1 MMNKHIVIVGASL
14 GIGLELVKIFAENK
28 GNRVT
33 VLSRNFSSDSPLRQ
47 LDNVTL
53 QAFDLNQEGVRSKA
67 KDIFALLPQ
76 IDILINNAGFLVN
89 KSFSEL
95 THEDLTR
102 SYQVNIIGVMETI
115 QAALFK
121 MNPEGAHIVNISSM
135 GGFQGSAKFPGL
147 SAYSSSKAA
156 LASFTELFAEE
167 FKDSAIK
174 CNCLCLG
181 AVQTEM
187 LSEAFPGYEAPL
199 KAQEMAAYIHDF
211 SMHANRYMNGK
222 IIPVSLST
230 P

>member
-1 MMNKHIVIVGASL
+1 MMNKHIVIIGASR
-14 GIGLELVKIFAENK
+14 GIGLELVKIFAKNK
-28 GNRVT
+28 GNRIT
-33 VLSRNFSSDSPLRQ
+33 ALSRNFSSDSSLQQ

-53 QAFDLNQEGVRSKA
+53 YTFDLNQDDVRSKA
-67 KDIFALLPQ
+67 KDIFSLLPQ

-89 KSFSEL
+89 KPFSEL

-102 SYQVNIIGVMETI
+102 SYQVNIIGVIETI

-121 MNPEGAHIVNISSM
+121 MNPKEAHIVNISSM
-135 GGFQGSAKFPGL
+135 GGFQGSVKFPGL

-156 LASFTELFAEE
+156 LVALTELFAEE
-167 FKDSAIK
+167 FKNSAIK

-187 LSEAFPGYEAPL
+187 LSEAFPEYEAPL
-199 KAQEMAAYIHDF
+199 KAKEMATYIYDF
-211 SMHANRYMNGK
+211 ASHANRYMNGK